1 MPRSKTRQEVLAAF
15 AAALK
20 AKPTDAMPAIA
31 LLIQRLSADPKAY
44 PKEFIAG
51 LQALIVEYF
60 KAPLAIDGIL
70 GPRTYYAVMCVWD
83 LLQTTRAGAPMFV
96 GGIATHFG
104 GPEDSWDRCNGQSW
118 FPVARQGE
126 SPRDYYRRV
135 PEWVRSHL
143 DPDMGCLSRWPQT
156 TDEKG
161 VRRPAGVSYFLKGD
175 YAALRIEPKSPLG
188 QAAREGRVWV
198 EVVNAK
204 DPSKVAVARVTDYG
218 PAIRVSATIDL
229 SPDVH
234 ARVRGPGNAVL
245 FRIRVDAARVEED

>member
-1 MPRSKTRQEVLAAF
+1 MPRSKSKQEVLAAF

-20 AKPTDAMPAIA
+20 ARPTDAMPAIA

-51 LQALIVEYF
+51 VQALLVENIQ
-60 KAPLAIDGIL
+60 APLAVDGIL
-70 GPRTYYAVMCVWD
+70 GPRTHYALVALWD
-83 LLQTTRAGAPMFV
+83 LLQADRTGAPMFI

-104 GPEDSWDRCNGQSW
+104 GPDDAWDRCNGQAF
-118 FPVARQGE
+118 FPAAKAGE
-126 SPRDYYRRV
+126 SPREYYRRV
-135 PEWVRSHL
+135 PDWVRGHL
-143 DPDMGCLSRWPQT
+143 QPDMGHLTRWPQT
-156 TDEKG
+156 TDEK
-161 VRRPAGVSYFLKGD
+161 VVTRPAGVSYFLQGD
-175 YAALRIEPKSPLG
+175 YAALRVAPRSPLG
-188 QAAREGRVWV
+188 EAAREGRVWV

-204 DPSKVAVARVTDYG
+204 DPTKVAVARVTDYG